1 MRRLTIMIVMAAVL
15 AAGCGSSM
23 GDRSTGGGGTSAGA
37 TGIAGLVQ
45 SFHASDRSSL
55 SPLPDA
61 KVGVYT
67 RAFPVV
73 GPPQADEPSP
83 IATSATNGAGKFEI
97 DGLKPGRYF
106 VVAATAAR
114 WVEVTDGRVSTAK
127 FAVCGDCAV
136 PL

>member
-1 MRRLTIMIVMAAVL
+1 MRPITILIVLAGLL
-15 AAGCGSSM
+15 AAGCGSST
-23 GDRSTGGGGTSAGA
+23 GGGSTVGGGTSSGA

-45 SFHASDRSSL
+45 SFHSSDRSSL

-61 KVGVYT
+61 KVGVY
-67 RAFPVV
+67 RKAFAVV
-73 GPPQADEPSP
+73 GPPQANEPSP
-83 IATSATNGAGKFEI
+83 IATSATDAAGKFEI

-106 VVAATAAR
+106 VVAASASR
-114 WVEVTDGRVSTAK
+114 WVEVADGQVSTTK